1 MLSATHLACSRGE
14 RLLFKD
20 LSLALAPGAWLQVS
34 GTNGAGK
41 TTLLRTVVGL
51 SEPEH
56 GEVRWNGVPITE
68 CAETYRRAL
77 LYLGHHAAVK
87 DELTPLENLRLANE
101 LDGLPLADADAL
113 SALQR
118 MSLHGRGKLPT
129 RWLSAGQKRRVLLAR
144 LLVRPATL
152 WVLDEPFAA
161 LDTNAVAL
169 IGELLRAHLASG
181 GMALLTSHQPVP
193 LTTGGAEVAL

>member
-20 LSLALAPGAWLQVS
+20 LSLSLAAGEWLQVS

-41 TTLLRTVVGL
+41 TTLLRTLVGL
-51 SEPEH
+51 SEPEQ
-56 GEVRWNGVPITE
+56 GEVCWGGAPIAE
-68 CAETYRRAL
+68 CSDEFKRAL
-77 LYLGHHAAVK
+77 LYLGHQAAVK
-87 DELTPLENLRLANE
+87 DELTPLENLTLGND
-101 LDGLPLADADAL
+101 LDGLPLAEADAL
-113 SALQR
+113 AALQR
-118 MSLHGRGKLPT
+118 LGLHGRGKLPT

-161 LDTNAVAL
+161 LDTNAVSL
-169 IGELLRAHLASG
+169 VGELIQAHLARG
-181 GMALLTSHQPVP
+181 GMAVLTSHQPVP
-193 LTTGGAEVAL
+193 LAGGAEVLL

>member
-20 LSLALAPGAWLQVS
+20 LSLLLAPGAWLQVN
-34 GTNGAGK
+34 GTNGSGK
-41 TTLLRTVVGL
+41 TTLLRTLVGL

-56 GEVRWNGVPITE
+56 GEVRWNGMPIAE

-77 LYLGHHAAVK
+77 LYLGHHTAVK
-87 DELTPLENLRLANE
+87 DELTPLENLRLGNE

-113 SALQR
+113 AALQR
-118 MSLHGRGKLPT
+118 LGLQGRGNLPT
-129 RWLSAGQKRRVLLAR
+129 GWLSTGQKRRVLLAR

-169 IGELLRAHLASG
+169 VGALIAAHLAG
-181 GMALLTSHQPVP
+181 GGLAVLTSHQPVP
-193 LTTGGAEVAL
+193 LVGGGEVSL

>member
-20 LSLALAPGAWLQVS
+20 LSLSLAPGAWLQVN
-34 GTNGAGK
+34 GTNGSGK
-41 TTLLRTVVGL
+41 TTLLRTLVGL

-56 GEVRWNGVPITE
+56 GEVRWNGMPIAE

-77 LYLGHHAAVK
+77 LYLGHHTAVK
-87 DELTPLENLRLANE
+87 DELTPLENLRLGNQ

-113 SALQR
+113 AALQR
-118 MSLHGRGKLPT
+118 LGLQGRGNLPT
-129 RWLSAGQKRRVLLAR
+129 GWLSTGQKRRVLLAR

-169 IGELLRAHLASG
+169 VGALIAAHLAG
-181 GMALLTSHQPVP
+181 GGLAVLTSHQPVP
-193 LTTGGAEVAL
+193 LVGGGEVSL

>member
-20 LSLALAPGAWLQVS
+20 LSLVLAAGQWLQVT

-41 TTLLRTVVGL
+41 TTLLRTLVGL
-51 SEPEH
+51 AAPEH
-56 GEVRWNGVPITE
+56 GEVCWGGLPIAQNADE
-68 CAETYRRAL
+68 FQRAL
-77 LYLGHHAAVK
+77 LYIGHHAAVK
-87 DELTPLENLRLANE
+87 DELTPLENLHLGNE
-101 LDGLPLADADAL
+101 LDGHPLSQADAL

-118 MSLHGRGKLPT
+118 IGLQGRGSLPT
-129 RWLSAGQKRRVLLAR
+129 RCLSAGQKRRVLLAR

-161 LDTNAVAL
+161 LDTHAVKL
-169 IGELLRAHLASG
+169 VGELIQAHLAGG
-181 GMALLTSHQPVP
+181 GMAILTSHQPVP
-193 LTTGGAEVAL
+193 LAGGGEVVL

>member
-20 LSLALAPGAWLQVS
+20 LSLSLMAGAWLQVT

-41 TTLLRTVVGL
+41 TTLLRTLVGL

-56 GEVRWNGVPITE
+56 GEVCWGGVPITE
-68 CAETYRRAL
+68 CADEFKRAL
-77 LYLGHHAAVK
+77 LYLGHQAAVK
-87 DELTPLENLRLANE
+87 DELTPLENLRLGNE
-101 LDGLPLADADAL
+101 LDGLPLAEADAL
-113 SALQR
+113 SGLQR
-118 MSLHGRGKLPT
+118 LGLQGRGKLPT

-161 LDTNAVAL
+161 LDKNAVAL
-169 IGELLRAHLASG
+169 VGELVQAHLEAG
-181 GMALLTSHQPVP
+181 GMAVLTSHQPVP
-193 LTTGGAEVAL
+193 LAGGTEVVL